1 MNCKPRAVYLPSAK
15 VSTSL
20 SVELLVDELVSLN
33 ILSPALN
40 LVVVVLGIVNV
51 PDTAPFA
58 SVVS

>member
-1 MNCKPRAVYLPSAK
+1 MAA
-15 VSTSL
+15 VSTL
-20 SVELLVDELVSLN
+20 AFVKLFVDELVNLN

-40 LVVVVLGIVNV
+40 LVVDVLGIVNV